1 MRSWEWRTIPVN
13 YLYFCHCY
21 HITHDCQ
28 CHFQYI
34 DICLSEIFG
43 SSSSC
48 ISNNDKFSC
57 KFKQPQC
64 SGYSLTQTYVFYC
77 CGLFDGMDTYFYC
90 SIASVKWRKIVKDIL
105 ILTTFACNQLNY
117 HCTGFILVL
126 QSWCYTI
133 SQSETFGLF
142 PYKSKSK

>member
-1 MRSWEWRTIPVN
+1 MRSWKWRTILVN
-13 YLYFCHCY
+13 YLYFCHYY
-21 HITHDCQ
+21 HITHDSQ

-34 DICLSEIFG
+34 DISLSEIFD

-57 KFKQPQC
+57 KLKQPHC
-64 SGYSLTQTYVFYC
+64 SGYLLTQTYVFYF
-77 CGLFDGMDTYFYC
+77 CGLFAGMDTYFYC
-90 SIASVKWRKIVKDIL
+90 SIVSVKWRKVVNGIS

-117 HCTGFILVL
+117 HCTGFILV
-126 QSWCYTI
+126 QSWSYTI
-133 SQSETFGLF
+133 SQSETFELF